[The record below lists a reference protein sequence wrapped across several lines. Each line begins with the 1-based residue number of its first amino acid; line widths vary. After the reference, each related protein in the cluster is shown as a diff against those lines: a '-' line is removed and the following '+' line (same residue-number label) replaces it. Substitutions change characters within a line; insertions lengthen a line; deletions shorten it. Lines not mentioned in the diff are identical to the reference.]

1 MAGRYVHF
9 HSGSDGHAVTISK
22 YGLVCVSVVQWASL
36 SGCEVTRCTFS
47 QSARKQTYISI
58 HLRGV
63 LDPRPYM
70 HFTTYISNDLGWVSW
85 IPGPTHISNYFVW
98 VSWIPGPTHISC
110 TISHYPFA
118 TIIICLFLSSRSFY
132 FITHFV
138 RLIQKSCTTNPAT
151 RVRDPIQF
159 QFPLISFE
167 SATQSLPY
175 PMSSYHEFLRLF
187 VQFNN
192 PVTNK
197 SCHSGL

>member
-1 MAGRYVHF
+1 MRFCSHHRIHLG
-9 HSGSDGHAVTISK
+9 GSDD
-22 YGLVCVSVVQWASL
+22 LLVSVQYGMSNYLVWVSW
-36 SGCEVTRCTFS
+36 
-47 QSARKQTYISI
+47 
-58 HLRGV
+58 
-63 LDPRPYM
+63 
-70 HFTTYISNDLGWVSW
+70 FTGPTYISNDLGWVSW

-187 VQFNN
+187 VQFNS